1 MKRKARW
8 TLKDK
13 IKRELKLRDEN
24 TGYSRTTSELNEM
37 ERKKSLDELRS
48 RFKSLQ

>member
-24 TGYSRTTSELNEM
+24 TGYSRTTSELNKM
-37 ERKKSLDELRS
+37 KIKKRLDELRS
-48 RFKSLQ
+48 RFESLK